1 MHLPHCRGRRCR
13 VGGGEESP
21 PKRLD
26 KDSITEE
33 KSNALHGSE
42 EEEKVGQGD
51 VTGSCGGE
59 SVVQPN
65 QTTESAA
72 RFARSGRA
80 RLRNKVVRIPGWPE
94 SR

>member
-1 MHLPHCRGRRCR
+1 MHLPHCRGRRCG

-26 KDSITEE
+26 KDSITE

-59 SVVQPN
+59 SAVQPN

-72 RFARSGRA
+72 
-80 RLRNKVVRIPGWPE
+80 
-94 SR
+94 